1 MFIKK
6 CWTHFSFHA
15 SIFLLFSVFSTL
27 TIAYLKDKPSSAKFQ
42 DGHDFKTGMAHVVSQ
57 GILGKLGFVNFPRMI
72 TNKIINITS
81 VWLSGALMQSTQMPS
96 HPFQT
101 LWTVLFSPSVLLN
114 LLDAGQ
120 QHSKTTINLNPS
132 INALGSFCISELRSF
147 IVVIPKHYQ

>member
-1 MFIKK
+1 MLDPLQFSCFHIPFIF
-6 CWTHFSFHA
+6 CLFHSHHCLSERQAQFSKA
-15 SIFLLFSVFSTL
+15 S
-27 TIAYLKDKPSSAKFQ
+27 

>member
-1 MFIKK
+1 MLDPLQFSCFHIPFIF
-6 CWTHFSFHA
+6 CLFHSHHCLSEGQA
-15 SIFLLFSVFSTL
+15 LFRKVS
-27 TIAYLKDKPSSAKFQ
+27 